1 MHSILKYMPRVQDY
15 LRRLGVLQNTWG
27 NLSLLSQMTGG
38 GTDLV
43 ATRAAFEEL
52 SQELVSHLA
61 AETQRKAITTLAA
74 RAQVAIDVLVRNLF
88 ERTADI
94 GFLAIDDDIVAFM
107 RQWTADGAGEVE
119 PGTAALLRERFRE
132 YAAKYSVYSNVV
144 LLAPDG
150 RVLVQLDERNPTTW
164 SADALVGR
172 TLASSAPFV
181 ESFGATD
188 LAGGRERTL
197 VYSYRVGDQRHT
209 LGVLALVFRFEDEMR
224 AIFDKL
230 RAGPDDWTALVLMD
244 GRQVIASSD
253 LWQLPIGAP
262 LGAAAAAEGE
272 VVRFAGREYL
282 AVSRATAGYQ
292 GYMGPAGWTAQALLP
307 LEHAFEER
315 AGGTLAELDAQL
327 LDAAHRGA
335 AIFSAELR
343 AIPRRADRIERDL
356 NRSVW
361 NGNLRPA
368 GTGSGDAFA
377 GALLREISAT
387 GRSTRELFARSIGD
401 LQETVLSSL
410 LQDGAFRASLAADIL
425 DRNLY
430 ERANDCRW
438 WALNGT
444 LRACLEGRAGADAAT
459 GILRQINELYTVYD
473 HILLFDRDC
482 RVVAT
487 SKPARAAATGTRLA
501 QQWAGTTLQL
511 RDSQSWS
518 VSRFEPLDAYDGRS
532 TWVFTAAVRG
542 SDGVVRGGIAL
553 VFDAAP
559 QVEAMLRD
567 VLPQGAGAPEGAG
580 GTALFVDAE
589 ARVLAAT
596 AGYLPGDMLALPAR
610 LLNAEGAGAVDIL
623 QLADGYYAVGARRC
637 HGYREFPG
645 LAVTAIALRRLGDLA
660 AGAAAP
666 LPHRQLGA
674 RTQSGKATHRVATF
688 ASAGQWLAVP
698 AGQVAEAVDAE
709 GVTRMP
715 GASDWYTGVVRFGGA
730 LLPVIDLARWYGV
743 AGNAD
748 ASTIVVVEDG
758 EARVGLLVDQLGEV
772 VEVGAED
779 IVDVPVQ
786 ARGQPGAARAGRA
799 RAVKFGDVQD
809 VTLPV
814 IDVGSLMSVLGQ

>member
-1 MHSILKYMPRVQDY
+1 MQSFLKYMPQVQDY
-15 LRRLGVLQNTWG
+15 LQRLGVLQNTWS

-52 SQELVSHLA
+52 SQELVSHLT
-61 AETQRKAITTLAA
+61 AETRRKAVASLAA

-107 RQWTADGAGEVE
+107 RQWTEAGEVE
-119 PGTAALLRERFRE
+119 PGAAALLRERFRE

-144 LLAPDG
+144 LLSPDG
-150 RVLVQLDERNPTTW
+150 QVLVQLDEHNPTTQ
-164 SADALVGR
+164 SADALIGR

-188 LAGGRERTL
+188 LERGQQRTL
-197 VYSYRVGDQRHT
+197 VYSYRVADQRHT

-224 AIFDKL
+224 AIFGKL
-230 RAGPDDWTALVLMD
+230 RAGPEDWTALVLLD

-253 LWQLPIGAP
+253 PWQLPIGAP
-262 LGAAAAAEGE
+262 MGAAEGD

-282 AVSRATAGYQ
+282 AVGCATVGYQ
-292 GYMGPAGWTAQALLP
+292 GYMGPAGWSAQALLP

-315 AGGTLAELDAQL
+315 AALTLAELDRQL

-335 AIFSAELR
+335 DIFSAELR

-361 NGNLRPA
+361 NGNLRPP
-368 GTGSGDAFA
+368 GTGAGDSFA
-377 GALLREISAT
+377 SALLREVSAT

-410 LQDGAFRASLAADIL
+410 LQDGVFRASLAADIL

-444 LRACLEGRAGADAAT
+444 LRACLEGKAGADAAM
-459 GILRQINELYTVYD
+459 GILQQINGLYTVYD

-487 SKPARAAATGTRLA
+487 SKSSRAAAVGKRLA
-501 QQWAGTTLQL
+501 QPWAAATLLL

-518 VSRFEPLDAYDGRS
+518 VSGFEPLDAYDGRP

-542 SDGVVRGGIAL
+542 SDGIARGGIAL

-559 QVEAMLRD
+559 QVQAMLQD
-567 VLPQGAGAPEGAG
+567 VLPQGAGAVDGAG
-580 GTALFVDAE
+580 GIALFVDAD

-596 AGYLPGDMLALPAR
+596 AGYQPGDTLALPAR
-610 LLNAEGAGAVDIL
+610 LLHAEGAGTVDIL
-623 QLADGYYAVGARRC
+623 QLADGYYAVGARHC

-645 LAVTAIALRRLGDLA
+645 LDVTAIVLRRLGDLA

-674 RTQSGKATHRVATF
+674 RAQAAKVTNRVATF

-715 GASDWYTGVVRFGGA
+715 GASDWYMGVVRFAGA

-743 AGNAD
+743 ARSAD
-748 ASTIVVVEDG
+748 ASTIVVVEEG

-772 VEVGAED
+772 VEIGADD

-786 ARGQPGAARAGRA
+786 ARGQVGTARAGRS
-799 RAVKFGDVQD
+799 RAVKFGDGQD

-814 IDVGSLMSVLGQ
+814 IDVSSLIGVLSQ